1 MNRLIRAATRSL
13 ALRFHCSV
21 SPLVA
26 SLPGMVSS
34 QLRPQVDRPVL
45 LRWLAAGLLASDLI
59 GTLPLQALPIQA
71 GAKTASA
78 ALSMAAT
85 PPSQSI
91 PGAGAGEGAFDP
103 SHYTPAILRLSFT
116 SMVKAGATPTAAD
129 SFVDLILIPPEG
141 EPIGRRSAVTTAD
154 FASLLKQLYSQ
165 LSRQEPLNVDDAQS
179 PARQLYRILF
189 EPLAADLQRLGITT
203 LLISADQGLQAV
215 PFAALHDGRSYLG
228 ERLAFS
234 LTPSLALT
242 PLSLPVR
249 GPQRQV
255 AVGASQFDGLAAL
268 PLVPQ
273 EVNRVEGAKG
283 ETYLNRAFTPELLL
297 AKAGDPNVNRLHVA
311 THAEFLPGGPAKA
324 RLFTGTEPLSLASF
338 ASLRQRRSGV
348 LLDLIALSACRTALG
363 DRDSE
368 LGFAGLALQAG
379 SRSAIGTLWY
389 VDDVATSAFFVQFYR
404 YLDAGLPKA
413 EALEATRSAMAQ
425 GRIRLVS
432 DHIVGPRGDILLDN
446 LTPAQQRR
454 IGAGMRHPFFWAG
467 VTLLGTPW

>member
-1 MNRLIRAATRSL
+1 MLAKLQHSHWRQIDQRA
-13 ALRFHCSV
+13 V
-21 SPLVA
+21 
-26 SLPGMVSS
+26 
-34 QLRPQVDRPVL
+34 
-45 LRWLAAGLLASDLI
+45 LRWVAAGLLVSDILL
-59 GTLPLQALPIQA
+59 TLPIQA
-71 GAKTASA
+71 GTKSA
-78 ALSMAAT
+78 AMVQAPAASPAT
-85 PPSQSI
+85 QATS
-91 PGAGAGEGAFDP
+91 GAGDGSFDP
-103 SHYTPAILRLSFT
+103 SRYTPAILRLSFT
-116 SMVKAGATPTAAD
+116 SGAKTGAQPGAEQ

-154 FASLLKQLYSQ
+154 FASLLRQLYSQ
-165 LSRQEPLNVDDAQS
+165 LSRQEPMNVDDPQS
-179 PARQLYRILF
+179 PARQLYRLLF
-189 EPLAADLQRLGITT
+189 EPLAADLQRLGVTT

-215 PFAALHDGRSYLG
+215 PFAALHDGHTFLG

-255 AVGASQFDGLAAL
+255 AVGASQFDGLASL

-273 EVNRVEGAKG
+273 EVKRVEGVAG
-283 ETYLNRAFTPELLL
+283 EAYLNRAFTPELLL
-297 AKAGDPNVNRLHVA
+297 AKAGDPSVNRLHVA

-324 RLFTGTEPLSLASF
+324 RLFTGTEPLSLSSF

-379 SRSAIGTLWY
+379 ARSAIGTLWY

-413 EALEATRSAMAQ
+413 EALQATRSAMAQ

-432 DHIVGPRGDILLDN
+432 DHILGPKGDILLDN

-454 IGAGMRHPFFWAG
+454 VGAGMGHPFFWAG

>member
-1 MNRLIRAATRSL
+1 MIAKVPYKLGLQIDRRL
-13 ALRFHCSV
+13 
-21 SPLVA
+21 
-26 SLPGMVSS
+26 
-34 QLRPQVDRPVL
+34 L
-45 LRWLAAGLLASDLI
+45 LRWMAAGLLASDLMVI
-59 GTLPLQALPIQA
+59 LPIEAGTKSASMVQA
-71 GAKTASA
+71 TAQP
-78 ALSMAAT
+78 M
-85 PPSQSI
+85 
-91 PGAGAGEGAFDP
+91 PGAGDGAFDP

-116 SMVKAGATPTAAD
+116 SRVKSGANLNPEQ

-141 EPIGRRSAVTTAD
+141 EPIGRRSAVTTGE
-154 FASLLKQLYSQ
+154 FGSLLRQLYSQ
-165 LSRQEPLNVDDAQS
+165 LSRQEPLNVEDAQS
-179 PARQLYRILF
+179 PARQLYRLLF
-189 EPLAADLQRLGITT
+189 EPLSADIQRLRITT

-215 PFAALHDGRSYLG
+215 PFAALHDGRTFLG

-249 GPQRQV
+249 GPRRQV
-255 AVGASQFDGLAAL
+255 AVGASRFDGLAAL

-273 EVNRVEGAKG
+273 EVNRVEGATG
-283 ETYLNRAFTPELLL
+283 EIYLNQAFTPELLL
-297 AKAGDPNVNRLHVA
+297 AKAGDPSVDRLHVA

-324 RLFTGTEPLSLASF
+324 RLFTGTKPLSLASF

-348 LLDLIALSACRTALG
+348 PLDLIALSACRTALG

-379 SRSAIGTLWY
+379 ARSAIGTLWY

-425 GRIRLVS
+425 GRIRLVN
-432 DHIVGPRGDILLDN
+432 DHIVGPRGDTLLDN

-454 IGAGMRHPFFWAG
+454 VGAGMGHPFFWAG